1 LSNSTDDL
9 LEIAHVTRAH
19 GLRGEVVVAP
29 VSNRPERFRAGAR
42 WTIGDRDYEVQAA
55 RRQGDRWIVQ
65 LDGVGD
71 RNAAEALRGA
81 TALAPPLGPL
91 PEGELWVH
99 ELVGA
104 TCLDTNGTVLGTV
117 VAVEDNPAHDLL
129 VLDDGVLIPIVFV
142 TEHDASARAVT
153 VDLPDGLLELFA
165 EK

>member
-1 LSNSTDDL
+1 VSSDDGL

-29 VSNRPERFRAGAR
+29 VSNRPERFRVGAL
-42 WTIGDRDYEVQAA
+42 WKIGDRDFEVQAA
-55 RRQGDRWIVQ
+55 RAQGDRWIVQ
-65 LDGVGD
+65 LDGVTD

-91 PEGELWVH
+91 PEGEMWVH

-104 TCLDTNGTVLGTV
+104 TCIDKDGTVLGTV

-129 VLDDGVLIPIVFV
+129 VLDDGVLIPMVFV
-142 TEHDASARAVT
+142 TEHDTGAHAVT

-165 EK
+165 GK

>member
-1 LSNSTDDL
+1 M
-9 LEIAHVTRAH
+9 
-19 GLRGEVVVAP
+19 
-29 VSNRPERFRAGAR
+29 
-42 WTIGDRDYEVQAA
+42 
-55 RRQGDRWIVQ
+55 Q

-81 TALAPPLGPL
+81 TAFAPPLGPL

-104 TCLDTNGTVLGTV
+104 TCLDTNGAVLGTV

-129 VLDDGVLIPIVFV
+129 VLDDGVLIPMVFV
-142 TEHDASARAVT
+142 TEHDADTHAVT

-165 EK
+165 GK